1 MDSTEKGLGVLSY
14 FGPLFIITLIA
25 GNSSFTKFH
34 ANQGLVLFIIEAI
47 VGAVCGIL
55 GIIPLVGAILSGIIG
70 GVFGLVSFAAMLY
83 GIITAAQGEMKPIP
97 VIGSITIIK

>member
-47 VGAVCGIL
+47 VGAVCGRNNRRRIRTGFL
-55 GIIPLVGAILSGIIG
+55 CSNAVWNHYRCPGRDEAYPRYRKHYYHQVIP
-70 GVFGLVSFAAMLY
+70 
-83 GIITAAQGEMKPIP
+83 E
-97 VIGSITIIK
+97 